1 MMRYVEAAT
10 AWHIAADQAQPYWGH
25 LPFFVQGH
33 ARHICQQLDARVQ
46 SGEIILPAPSQ
57 LFMAFKLT
65 PLSEVKVV
73 ILGQDPYPTVGDAH
87 GLAFSYQGEK
97 RIPASL
103 RNIYKELSDDIELKC
118 APNGNLSAWA
128 HQGVLLLNTAL
139 SVTAGNAGSHLK
151 IGWDALTH
159 EVITAVCTYQPHVVF
174 ILWGAK
180 AQAYRSKIEESKDI
194 GKNHTVLCAPHP
206 SPLSAYH
213 GFFGSKPFSQTNKA
227 LIAHGQSA
235 IVW

>member
-1 MMRYVEAAT
+1 
-10 AWHIAADQAQPYWGH
+10 
-25 LPFFVQGH
+25 
-33 ARHICQQLDARVQ
+33 
-46 SGEIILPAPSQ
+46 
-57 LFMAFKLT
+57 
-65 PLSEVKVV
+65 
-73 ILGQDPYPTVGDAH
+73 
-87 GLAFSYQGEK
+87 
-97 RIPASL
+97 
-103 RNIYKELSDDIELKC
+103 
-118 APNGNLSAWA
+118 
-128 HQGVLLLNTAL
+128 LLLNTAL

-227 LIAHGQSA
+227 LLAHGQSA